1 MSKVEEE
8 LIAQGVPVEELGS
21 GGSDELEGVS
31 SVVLV
36 NERPLEFGCECFA
49 EG

>member
-8 LIAQGVPVEELGS
+8 FIAQGVPVELGS
-21 GGSDELEGVS
+21 GGSDELESVS